1 MPAYAYRAANNV
13 SYTKLA
19 STNLAYT
26 MLVYYASVLQCVYY
40 AIHLT

>member
-26 MLVYYASVLQCVYY
+26 MLVWCVYY
-40 AIHLT
+40 AIHSA